1 MTASQR
7 PGPGHPDWLRAE
19 ERRLL
24 AFARRSV
31 VADGFGWL
39 DARGRVEE
47 DRPTATW
54 ITARMTHVFALA
66 HLRGEEEADR
76 LVDHGLAALA
86 GPLRDAA
93 RGGWYEEVPDR
104 GGQRERSREGYADA
118 ADAAGPGRA
127 AEGRGDPAW
136 VGDLLGPGDPAAS
149 GAPGAV
155 AADGQRRSAYTH
167 AFVVLAAASA
177 ALAGRPGARDLL
189 DEALRVVDAHFWEE
203 SARAVRESWD
213 GAWTRPEDYRGA
225 NSNMHCVEAF
235 LAAADAT
242 GDRRWTL
249 RALAVA
255 ERLVHGVAADHDWRL
270 PEHFTSDWR
279 ALPDHN
285 RDRPDD
291 PFRPF
296 GSTTGHLLEW
306 ARLLVHLELSLR
318 DAGEDVPDWLR
329 SDAVRLF
336 DHAVRRGWAADG
348 ADGFAY
354 TLDWA
359 DAPVVRERMHWV
371 VAEATMTAW
380 ALGALTGDGGYTRHY
395 DSWWDYADRHH
406 LDREHGS
413 WHHELDPASRPSG
426 TVWPGKPDVYHAYQ
440 ATVLPQ
446 IGLAGSLAAAAAG
459 DRAAWTP

>member
-7 PGPGHPDWLRAE
+7 SGPGHPDWLRAE

-24 AFARRSV
+24 AFAGRSA

-66 HLRGEEEADR
+66 HLRGEGGADR
-76 LVDHGLAALA
+76 LADHGIAALA

-93 RGGWYEEVPDR
+93 RGGWYEEAPDR
-104 GGQRERSREGYADA
+104 GGQRERSQE
-118 ADAAGPGRA
+118 
-127 AEGRGDPAW
+127 
-136 VGDLLGPGDPAAS
+136 
-149 GAPGAV
+149 
-155 AADGQRRSAYTH
+155 ADGQRRSAYTH
-167 AFVVLAAASA
+167 AFVVLAASSA
-177 ALAGRPGARDLL
+177 ALADRPGARDLL
-189 DEALRVVDAHFWEE
+189 DEALRVVDARFWEE
-203 SARAVRESWD
+203 PARAVRESWD
-213 GAWTRPEDYRGA
+213 GAWTDAEDYRGA

-249 RALAVA
+249 RALAIA

-270 PEHFTSDWR
+270 PEHFTSAWR

-306 ARLLVHLELSLR
+306 ARLLVHLEPALK

-329 SDAVRLF
+329 PDAARLF

-348 ADGFAY
+348 ADGFVY

-371 VAEATMTAW
+371 VAEATMAAW
-380 ALGALTGDGGYTRHY
+380 ALGALTGDDGYARHY
-395 DSWWDYADRHH
+395 DRWWDYADRHH

-459 DRAAWTP
+459 NRAARPTGGTP

>member
-7 PGPGHPDWLRAE
+7 SGPGHPAWLRAE

-24 AFARRSV
+24 AFAARSV

-66 HLRGEEEADR
+66 HLRGEEGADR
-76 LVDHGLAALA
+76 WADHGLAALA

-93 RGGWYEEVPDR
+93 RGGWYEQVPDR
-104 GGQRERSREGYADA
+104 GDQGNRSQDEGSLRKDA
-118 ADAAGPGRA
+118 ADGPDGSAGTG
-127 AEGRGDPAW
+127 
-136 VGDLLGPGDPAAS
+136 AS
-149 GAPGAV
+149 VDA

-213 GAWTRPEDYRGA
+213 GAWTSTEDYRGA

-255 ERLVHGVAADHDWRL
+255 ERLVHRVAADHGWRL

-306 ARLLVHLELSLR
+306 ARLLVHLELALR
-318 DAGEDVPDWLR
+318 DAGEAVPDWLR
-329 SDAVRLF
+329 PDTVRLF

-348 ADGFAY
+348 ADGFVY

-371 VAEATMTAW
+371 VAEATMAAW
-380 ALGALTGDGGYTRHY
+380 ALGALTGDDGYARHY
-395 DSWWDYADRHH
+395 DRWWDYADRHH

-413 WHHELDPASRPSG
+413 WHHELDPAGRPAG
-426 TVWPGKPDVYHAYQ
+426 AVWPGKPDVYHAYQ

-459 DRAAWTP
+459 NSPTRGTWGAP